1 MTAMIRMDHAPP
13 LARATRVNKFPHAMT
28 VIQEVSAERRQ
39 RPEIRTASDLC
50 LTLNTPQPFAEA
62 ATR

>member
-39 RPEIRTASDLC
+39 RPEIRTASDYVL
-50 LTLNTPQPFAEA
+50 
-62 ATR
+62 R